1 MECWV
6 TLNIDQ
12 NIDQNNNDTEKQNGM
27 LTNIEY

>member
-27 LTNIEY
+27 LTNVEY